1 MQKCLNENDTLM
13 YLTHNRGKS
22 VVACRFMKNLKSNTY
37 NKLTAN
43 YSKSYH
49 GYLSKLVDQSST
61 N

>member
-1 MQKCLNENDTLM
+1 M
-13 YLTHNRGKS
+13 YLTRNRGKS